1 MAVSET
7 LVRECLELRGLLVR
21 QCRKYVT
28 PHLGAAPDIDFLVV
42 NPLPPPEPAALPAVL
57 EPADLPRLVRAVVAV
72 RAWPT
77 ETFTPARL
85 SHAPEV
91 LRFVE
96 PARLQRA
103 VRALGPGPAPTR
115 ILVLPALPQSAA
127 LRRESLELLRAR
139 GVDAVWPFRTVLAD
153 LIEQVEA
160 SRNYQKSDLL
170 QTLRLLKR
178 YGFLRDPHLDLFQV
192 SARRTARRGGA
203 RT

>member
-7 LVRECLELRGLLVR
+7 LVRECLEQRGLLVR

-28 PHLGAAPDIDFLVV
+28 PHAGAEADIDFLVV
-42 NPLPPPEPAALPAVL
+42 NPRPLAEPVTLPAVL
-57 EPADLPRLVRAVVAV
+57 EAADLAHLVRAVVAV
-72 RAWPT
+72 RAWHT
-77 ETFTPARL
+77 ETFTPARI

-103 VRALGPGPAPTR
+103 VRALGPGPAPAR
-115 ILVLPALPQSAA
+115 ILVLPALPHTDA

-139 GVDAVWPFRTVLAD
+139 GVDAVLPFRTVLAD
-153 LIEQVEA
+153 LIEQVETN
-160 SRNYQKSDLL
+160 RNYQKSDLL

-178 YGFLRDPHLDLFQV
+178 YGFFRDPHLDLFQV
-192 SARRTARRGGA
+192 TARRTPRRS
-203 RT
+203 RTP